1 MATRYA
7 YHPGNVAHS
16 NAIEVADTMPLAAES
31 LGIELIPLEGATSCG
46 AGIVRQ
52 ANADLQVVLN
62 ARTLAQAEA
71 MGLDIITSCATTA
84 ATLHEDLTLLR
95 NDGKLMAKTNDILQR
110 NCDGLTLSGDVNVHH
125 LLHVIIDEIGLEKV
139 EAAVMNPFDF
149 NIAGYYG
156 PNMQQAG
163 ACGSDDPFD
172 PNYLEQVIAAVG
184 GKAVDWSCRT
194 HSVGVPGIFSEEKT
208 VMKQTAAVLADA
220 KSEGAELM
228 VSACNLSHMLLDVY
242 QGKAGKVAGQQTKV
256 PVIHLTELLAFAFG
270 HHVDRLAQLRTRV
283 MSIGD

>member
-16 NAIEVADTMPLAAES
+16 NAIEVADTMPLASES
-31 LGIELIPLEGATSCG
+31 LGIELVPLEGATSCG

-110 NCDGLTLSGDVNVHH
+110 NCGLTLTGDVKVHH
-125 LLHVIIDEIGLEKV
+125 LLHVIVDEIGLDNV
-139 EAAVMNPFDF
+139 EAAVKNRFDF
-149 NIAGYYG
+149 KVAGYYG

-163 ACGSDDPFD
+163 ACGGDDPFD
-172 PNYLEQVIAAVG
+172 PDYLEQVISVLGGNAVE
-184 GKAVDWSCRT
+184 WSCRT
-194 HSVGVPGIFSEEKT
+194 HSVGVPGVFSEEKT

-242 QGKAGKVAGQQTKV
+242 QGKAGKVSAQQTKI
-256 PVIHLTELLAFAFG
+256 PVIHLSELLAFAFG

-283 MSIGD
+283 MIIGD